1 MENEFAPAERA
12 KHTAE
17 LLAQGCGAEEPVL
30 LLATAYRKRLV
41 MPSTSIMSE
50 AALRFGE
57 LANAQGVSFVDQQH
71 LLWTFQNLCDLLW
84 HRMNDQEQ
92 YAWLLQVQK

>member
-17 LLAQGCGAEEPVL
+17 LLAQGCGA
-30 LLATAYRKRLV
+30 
-41 MPSTSIMSE
+41 MSE

-84 HRMNDQEQ
+84 NRMNEQEQ
-92 YAWLLQVQK
+92 YAWLLKVKK